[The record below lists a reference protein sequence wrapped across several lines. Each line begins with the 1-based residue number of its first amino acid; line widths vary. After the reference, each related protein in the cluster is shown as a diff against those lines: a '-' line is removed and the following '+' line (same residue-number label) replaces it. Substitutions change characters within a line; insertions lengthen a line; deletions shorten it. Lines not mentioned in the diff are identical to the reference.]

1 MQMYKYGLAV
11 VFLVL
16 FQSFAFAQSPKGG
29 GGGTR
34 SRLRLSD

>member
-1 MQMYKYGLAV
+1 MYKYGLAV

-29 GGGTR
+29 GD
-34 SRLRLSD
+34 SQ

>member
-1 MQMYKYGLAV
+1 MYKYGLAV

-29 GGGTR
+29 GTL

>member
-1 MQMYKYGLAV
+1 MYKYGLAV

-29 GGGTR
+29 GGTL